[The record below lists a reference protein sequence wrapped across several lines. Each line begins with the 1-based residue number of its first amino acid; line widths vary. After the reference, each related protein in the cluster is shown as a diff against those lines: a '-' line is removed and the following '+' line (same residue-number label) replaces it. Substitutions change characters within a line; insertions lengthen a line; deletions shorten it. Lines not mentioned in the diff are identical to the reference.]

1 MDAVLREVEGLLLAR
16 RRMLAR
22 LYGASASGERE
33 IQEKMHPDWV
43 DRAADVETAAVLARL
58 GDRER
63 TELAEIDAALRRIAL
78 GTYGQCLRCGG
89 AIGHQRLRAMPET
102 RYCVACSS

>member
-1 MDAVLREVEGLLLAR
+1 
-16 RRMLAR
+16 
-22 LYGASASGERE
+22 
-33 IQEKMHPDWV
+33 MHPDWV